1 MIIPSKL
8 PPQYP
13 LGQLRQWLNQLRDA
27 VQSQRLSGDGQSI
40 RVNSTPAGST
50 ISAVRS
56 SDAVGGSS
64 AAGSSLSI
72 AKVVSRTGSR
82 AYTVDIFSRWESN
95 WSVSNTYRTETGAVM
110 QTPTLDDTATADR
123 LVVGTILLVTQAN
136 IAGTTVYVPAEHIGL
151 F

>member
-56 SDAVGGSS
+56 AVGGGSS

-72 AKVVSRTGSR
+72 AKVVSRTGAR
-82 AYTVDIFSRWESN
+82 AYTVDIFSRLEAD
-95 WSVSNTYRTETGAVM
+95 WSVSATYLTESGETM
-110 QTPTLDDTATADR
+110 QTPGLDDTAVADR
-123 LVVGTILLVTQAN
+123 LAVGTILLVTQAN
-136 IAGTTVYVPAEHIGL
+136 IAGTTVYVPSEHIGL